1 MVGVRSGGV
10 EIGWPNKAAAAKQA
24 DTLARTTARE
34 FESLSGNALI
44 QGDNLDALKE
54 LRRVGHRRY
63 RLALIDPPYNT
74 GGGFVYEDDRSEA
87 AWLSFM
93 LPRLLVAR
101 DAGEIPESADIDL
114 VVSFAT
120 GSWYALALAGEP
132 VKSDWPQRT
141 ARLMWQAAGGHS
153 PAP

>member
-1 MVGVRSGGV
+1 MRSGGV

-34 FESLSGNALI
+34 FETLSGNALI

-93 LPRLLVAR
+93 LPR
-101 DAGEIPESADIDL
+101 
-114 VVSFAT
+114 
-120 GSWYALALAGEP
+120 
-132 VKSDWPQRT
+132 
-141 ARLMWQAAGGHS
+141 
-153 PAP
+153 